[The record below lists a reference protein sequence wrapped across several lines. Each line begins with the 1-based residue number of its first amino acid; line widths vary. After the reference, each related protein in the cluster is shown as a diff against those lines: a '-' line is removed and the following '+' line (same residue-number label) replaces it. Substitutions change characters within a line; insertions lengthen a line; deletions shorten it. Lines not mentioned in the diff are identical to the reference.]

1 MDVFMTA
8 TRKQEI
14 KYSFLFTKYTNFIM
28 LLNSSKIKLNVR
40 FKKCN
45 LDSTNNNIIIH
56 LIFLLRIS
64 ML

>member
-40 FKKCN
+40 FKHEDK
-45 LDSTNNNIIIH
+45 STPYQ
-56 LIFLLRIS
+56 LK
-64 ML
+64 